1 MDYDHPTISRK
12 HIPEGKHLH
21 RSGTSTI
28 WRSCSVRV
36 SPWGHCVLSTG
47 AGRRSQGAVP
57 LDDGW
62 SIWDDMVLIHQNRS
76 RKNWAEET
84 HWGHGVT
91 KYPIQDICS
100 RPFRWKS
107 EVSAKVDTEE
117 AHRKEV
123 EKEAEDLKQQF
134 FGRNHGAI
142 LGHTARMISWDGGDF
157 WYQLAMNN
165 EFNSWG

>member
-1 MDYDHPTISRK
+1 MIIPPFPGNISPKVNICIDLEHQPFGDHVPFGF
-12 HIPEGKHLH
+12 PPGDA
-21 RSGTSTI
+21 
-28 WRSCSVRV
+28 VF
-36 SPWGHCVLSTG
+36 LSTG

-57 LDDGW
+57 LDGGW